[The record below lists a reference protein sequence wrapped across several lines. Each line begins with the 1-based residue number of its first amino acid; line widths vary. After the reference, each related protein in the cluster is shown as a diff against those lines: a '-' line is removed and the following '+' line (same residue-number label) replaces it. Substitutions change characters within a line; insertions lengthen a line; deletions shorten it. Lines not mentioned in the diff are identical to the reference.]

1 MALRS
6 AGADAREKKVAGL
19 SIAAH
24 LETETRKAPMAL
36 ETILARSSRIASNN
50 TIALRGTPLAILFS
64 ALTVITLTAL
74 PHAPPVGTEP
84 LAKRAAHTLQTIMA
98 DKVAL
103 EDPNQKIF
111 AEEAAMSPRELLHR
125 WDPLIAEASKKTGV
139 PEKWIRAIMNTE
151 TGGRTVLENGPITS
165 NMGAMGLM
173 QVMPGTYAEMRAQY
187 HLGADPYEPRN
198 NIMAGAGYLRWLK
211 TKFGF
216 PNMFPAYNAGPGTY
230 QNHLGGAALPT
241 ETVNYAI
248 RVANFLGIAAPKND
262 GTASA
267 GGAGDVKLTRP
278 DGTAILVD
286 ADIVKS
292 VRVPLPGEFADG
304 VNAVLHIGKKKQGVR
319 EDPVTIAAL
328 IKKRGG
334 LG

>member
-1 MALRS
+1 
-6 AGADAREKKVAGL
+6 
-19 SIAAH
+19 
-24 LETETRKAPMAL
+24 MAL
-36 ETILARSSRIASNN
+36 ETILARGSRITSSN
-50 TIALRGTPLAILFS
+50 TFALNRSFPFAVFLS
-64 ALTVITLTAL
+64 ALTIITLAAL
-74 PHAPPVGTEP
+74 PRSPATTAEP
-84 LAKRAAHTLQTIMA
+84 LAKRAAASLKTIMA
-98 DKVAL
+98 DKVEA
-103 EDPNQKIF
+103 EDPTAKIF
-111 AEEAAMSPRELLHR
+111 AQEAAMSSRELLHR

-151 TGGRTVLENGPITS
+151 SGGRTVLENGPITS

-187 HLGADPYEPRN
+187 HLGADAYDPRN

-211 TKFGF
+211 YKFGF

-241 ETVNYAI
+241 ETVNYAV
-248 RVANFLGIAAPKND
+248 RVANFLGIAAPKD
-262 GTASA
+262 AVASGRSTG
-267 GGAGDVKLTRP
+267 GGAGNVTLTRP
-278 DGTAILVD
+278 DGSAILVD

-292 VRVPLPGEFADG
+292 VRAPLVGEFADG

-328 IKKRGG
+328 LKKRSRAAG
-334 LG
+334 

>member
-1 MALRS
+1 
-6 AGADAREKKVAGL
+6 
-19 SIAAH
+19 
-24 LETETRKAPMAL
+24 MAL
-36 ETILARSSRIASNN
+36 ETILARGSRITSVN
-50 TIALRGTPLAILFS
+50 TFALRRSFPFAVFLS
-64 ALTVITLTAL
+64 ALTIVTLAAL
-74 PHAPPVGTEP
+74 PRSPATSTEP
-84 LAKRAAHTLQTIMA
+84 LAKRAAASLKTIMA
-98 DKVAL
+98 DKVEAQ
-103 EDPNQKIF
+103 DPTAKIF
-111 AEEAAMSPRELLHR
+111 AQEAAMSPRALLHR

-151 TGGRTVLENGPITS
+151 SGGRTVLENGPITS

-187 HLGADPYEPRN
+187 NLGADAYDPRN

-241 ETVNYAI
+241 ETVNYAV
-248 RVANFLGIAAPKND
+248 RVANFLGIAPPKND
-262 GTASA
+262 ATG
-267 GGAGDVKLTRP
+267 GGAGDLKLTRP
-278 DGTAILVD
+278 DGSSILVD

-292 VRVPLPGEFADG
+292 VRAPLADEFADG
-304 VNAVLHIGKKKQGVR
+304 VNAVLRIGKKRQGVR

-328 IKKRGG
+328 LKKRGR

>member
-1 MALRS
+1 
-6 AGADAREKKVAGL
+6 
-19 SIAAH
+19 
-24 LETETRKAPMAL
+24 MAL
-36 ETILARSSRIASNN
+36 ETILARGSRITSVN
-50 TIALRGTPLAILFS
+50 TFALRRSFPFAVFLS
-64 ALTVITLTAL
+64 ALTIVTLAAL
-74 PHAPPVGTEP
+74 PRSPATSTEP
-84 LAKRAAHTLQTIMA
+84 LAKRAAASLKTIMV
-98 DKVAL
+98 DKVDV
-103 EDPNQKIF
+103 EDPTAKIF
-111 AEEAAMSPRELLHR
+111 AQEAAMSPHALLHR

-187 HLGADPYEPRN
+187 NLGADAYDPRN

-241 ETVNYAI
+241 ETVNYAV
-248 RVANFLGIAAPKND
+248 RVANFLGIAPPKND
-262 GTASA
+262 ATG
-267 GGAGDVKLTRP
+267 GGAGDLKLTRP
-278 DGTAILVD
+278 DGSSILVD

-292 VRVPLPGEFADG
+292 VRAPLADEFADG
-304 VNAVLHIGKKKQGVR
+304 VNAVLRIGKKRQGVR

-328 IKKRGG
+328 LKKRGR